1 MRILACLAQ
10 EHDWRLVV
18 LAAVICLIG
27 AFVAVMLFKRTIEET
42 GAARY
47 HWCFL
52 AAVAAGSVTWATHFI
67 AMLGYRS
74 LAPVSFDGPLTVV
87 SAVIAVVGIGS
98 GLMLATLPRRWIATL
113 LGGGTIG
120 LAIAAMHYV
129 GMFAYRVDGIV
140 HWDMPHVIGSVVLSV
155 VLSAAMV
162 NRLRASS
169 APRPDAAWGLFA
181 AAIVTLHFTG
191 MAAFSVTP
199 LSGLPGQQNAEAFAA
214 MASAIA
220 MVAAII
226 VGAAISS
233 YLVENRARF
242 ASQAELAH
250 IAMHDKLT
258 ELANRHS
265 FAEALEQECARLGD
279 NDYGFGL
286 LLIDLDRFKPVN
298 DTLGHPMGDIILQKV
313 AARLLLA
320 ARRTDLVARIGGDEF
335 AVIARGGT
343 SRIEIARIAARL
355 VEILSRPFVVN
366 GNVVELGGSVGF
378 SMAPHDGTDAE
389 TLTQHADVALY
400 TAKRGG
406 RERFCQFEPE
416 LMEDLKR
423 RRFLE
428 ADLRRAC
435 MREDFEVAYQPVIDP
450 RSGRMISAEA
460 LLRWTCPKRG
470 PISPAEFVPIAEE
483 LGLVSR
489 IGAGVL
495 MQACRDAATW
505 PDDIDVAV
513 NISPVQLLDPRLP
526 QTVIQALTE
535 SGLPASRL
543 ELEITETALLG
554 NDEAALKTLN
564 QLRDLGIRIS
574 LDDFGTGYSSLSYLH
589 RFPISRIKIDRS
601 FVRQLPHDPSSASIV
616 RAIAQLGESLDMQIT
631 AEGIETA
638 EQLSFITDHGC
649 DHVQGFL
656 ISHPIPATELKQWL
670 EARTASADA
679 ATYAAS
685 HAADL
690 AVDLTAGL
698 AASGPG
704 KSAGAAA
711 A

>member
-1 MRILACLAQ
+1 MRILACLAL
-10 EHDWRLVV
+10 EHDWRLVL

-42 GAARY
+42 GAARF

-98 GLMLATLPRRWIATL
+98 GLLLATLPRRRTAAL
-113 LGGGTIG
+113 LGGGIIG
-120 LAIAAMHYV
+120 LAISAMHYV
-129 GMFAYRVDGIV
+129 GMFAYRVEGIV
-140 HWDMPHVIGSVVLSV
+140 HWDPAHVFGSIIVSVVLSV
-155 VLSAAMV
+155 AMV
-162 NRLRASS
+162 NRLHAACAR
-169 APRPDAAWGLFA
+169 RHDAAAKMAWGLFA
-181 AAIVTLHFTG
+181 AAIVGLHFTG

-199 LSGLPGQQNAEAFAA
+199 VAGLPHDADSDAFAA

-226 VGAAISS
+226 VGAGISTF
-233 YLVENRARF
+233 LVERRARY

-265 FAEALEQECARLGD
+265 FAEALEHECARLEAG
-279 NDYGFGL
+279 NYGFGL
-286 LLIDLDRFKPVN
+286 LLVDLDRFKPVN
-298 DTLGHPMGDIILQKV
+298 DTLGHPMGDVILQKV
-313 AARLLLA
+313 AARLRRA

-335 AVIARGGT
+335 AIIARGGA
-343 SRIEIARIAARL
+343 SRIEIARIAARI

-400 TAKRGG
+400 TAKRSG
-406 RERFCQFEPE
+406 RERFCQFEPA

-450 RSGRMISAEA
+450 RTGRMISAEA
-460 LLRWTCPKRG
+460 LLRWTCPERG
-470 PISPAEFVPIAEE
+470 AISPSEFVPVAEE

-505 PDDIDVAV
+505 PDDIGVAV

-564 QLRDLGIRIS
+564 RLRDLGIRIS

-601 FVRQLPHDPSSASIV
+601 FVRRLPHDPSSASIV

-638 EQLSFITDHGC
+638 EQLSFITEHGC

-656 ISHPIPATELKQWL
+656 ISHPVPAAELKLWL
-670 EARTASADA
+670 EARTAAGSGATNPGDA
-679 ATYAAS
+679 
-685 HAADL
+685 
-690 AVDLTAGL
+690 
-698 AASGPG
+698 
-704 KSAGAAA
+704 AGAAA